1 MLITYFGFLK
11 LSFLVYQ
18 NDKMFRK
25 IIIIFLFLQKGF
37 LLAQEE
43 NPFELY
49 KAKWI
54 GKPIPELVLKDIYG
68 KEIKT
73 TDLKGKV
80 FLLNMW
86 FIGCP
91 GCKVEY
97 PGLQTL
103 KKRFVDA
110 KKVDKVEFFSLALDT
125 KENLVDFLKKNPLDF
140 IQIPNT
146 ESISRVKF
154 NVLGFPT
161 NIIVDKNGIIRHIK
175 IGGSAQS
182 ADDIEYE
189 MLQLLK

>member
-1 MLITYFGFLK
+1 
-11 LSFLVYQ
+11 
-18 NDKMFRK
+18 MFRK

-49 KAKWI
+49 RTKWI
-54 GKPIPELVLKDIYG
+54 GKPLLEMMLKDIYG

-103 KKRFVDA
+103 KKRFIDA
-110 KKVDKVEFFSLALDT
+110 KKADKVEFFSLALDSQE
-125 KENLVDFLKKNPLDF
+125 KLVSFLKQNPLDF
-140 IQIPNT
+140 TQIPNA
-146 ESISRVKF
+146 EAISKGKF

-161 NIIVDKNGIIRHIK
+161 NIIVDKNGVIRHIK